1 MQQIPD
7 HHRGAGLEPVED
19 YVVASQAD
27 QIALHFE
34 ADEARMR
41 HTGGETQHRGTRP
54 APDVEHQLM
63 RFRRDRGGEEHRIDR
78 DTVSRRRLLQTNAA
92 AEDTVLGESRFL
104 CRSLAHCA
112 ASPAAAR
119 TEQARR

>member
-19 YVVASQAD
+19 YIVARQPD
-27 QIALHFE
+27 EIALHFE

-41 HTGGETQHRGTRP
+41 HARGEAQHRSARP
-54 APDVEHQLM
+54 ATDVEHQLM

-78 DTVSRRRLLQTNAA
+78 DAVSRRRLLQANAA
-92 AEDTVLGESRFL
+92 AEQTVLGESGFL
-104 CRSLAHCA
+104 RRVLAHCA